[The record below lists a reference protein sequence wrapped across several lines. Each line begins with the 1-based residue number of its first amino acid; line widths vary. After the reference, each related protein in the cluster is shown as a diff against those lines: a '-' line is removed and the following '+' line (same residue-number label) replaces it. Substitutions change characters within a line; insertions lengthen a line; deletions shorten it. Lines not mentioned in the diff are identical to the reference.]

1 MCLLKNGI
9 RDDNVGTK
17 KGNHAVEGEEA
28 CHLTRFWKPAL
39 QKNRWGLDDGG
50 RLVANVVE
58 CSGVLWC
65 PGGVGVMNGAGVE
78 PLSAFEKGYGF
89 ENVMGARRSV
99 LHGRRC
105 RASSRGSEW

>member
-1 MCLLKNGI
+1 MSFDKILEASA
-9 RDDNVGTK
+9 VK
-17 KGNHAVEGEEA
+17 KI
-28 CHLTRFWKPAL
+28 
-39 QKNRWGLDDGG
+39 DGVWMMVG

-58 CSGVLWC
+58 CSGRLWC
-65 PGGVGVMNGAGVE
+65 PGGVGVMKGAGVE